1 MGFKEDLMKQ
11 YRQWKEDP
19 TPFLKGE
26 VVIFKIIE
34 ENERLKLMFDIKH
47 TGSEANMMDAR
58 KKIEE
63 LKSQLEFAIGYIES
77 YGLLTLFLK
86 EKEMEG
92 PK

>member
-19 TPFLKGE
+19 TPFFRGE
-26 VVIFKIIE
+26 VIIFKILE
-34 ENERLKLMFDIKH
+34 ENERLKLLFDI
-47 TGSEANMMDAR
+47 
-58 KKIEE
+58 
-63 LKSQLEFAIGYIES
+63 
-77 YGLLTLFLK
+77 LLTLFLK

>member
-11 YRQWKEDP
+11 YRQS
-19 TPFLKGE
+19 FLKGE
-26 VVIFKIIE
+26 FVIFKIIE

-63 LKSQLEFAIGYIES
+63 LKSQLEFAIRYIDS

-86 EKEMEG
+86 EKEMEETE
-92 PK
+92 